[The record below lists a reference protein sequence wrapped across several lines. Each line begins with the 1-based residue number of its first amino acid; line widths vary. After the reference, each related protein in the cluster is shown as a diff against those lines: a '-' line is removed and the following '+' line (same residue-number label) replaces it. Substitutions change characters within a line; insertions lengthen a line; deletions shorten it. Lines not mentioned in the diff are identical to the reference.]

1 MKALFLRDF
10 KLAFGPGSSLITG
23 ILFFAAIIII
33 TPFAVGPDQQ
43 ILTRIG
49 PGMLWV
55 GALLSILLGLDRL
68 FQIDREDG
76 SLDQLILVRHRQSLS
91 LIIFVKCIAH
101 WCGTILPLIL
111 ITPILGMMLGLNGT
125 AIAGLLLTL
134 LCGTPA
140 ITLIGA
146 VGAALATSLPR
157 GGVLIS
163 IIVLPLTVPVMI
175 FGVSAAYAS
184 ATPTISFLSPLL
196 FLIALSLFFSIL
208 GPLAAALALASLSD

>member
-1 MKALFLRDF
+1 MKALFLRD
-10 KLAFGPGSSLITG
+10 LRIAFGPGSSLLTG
-23 ILFFAAIIII
+23 LLFFAAIIII

-43 ILTRIG
+43 ILARIG

-55 GALLSILLGLDRL
+55 GALLSILLGLDRM
-68 FQIDREDG
+68 FQNDRDDG
-76 SLDQLILVRHRQSLS
+76 SLDQFILSRQRKSLTLIV
-91 LIIFVKCIAH
+91 FTKCVAH

-111 ITPILGMMLGLNGT
+111 FTPVLGLMLGLNGI
-125 AIAGLLLTL
+125 AIGGLMLTL

-163 IIVLPLTVPVMI
+163 VIVLPLAVPVMI
-175 FGVSAAYAS
+175 FGVSAAYATM
-184 ATPTISFLSPLL
+184 APGISFLNPLL
-196 FLIALSLFFSIL
+196 FLIALSLFFTIL
-208 GPLAAALALASLSD
+208 GPMAAALTLASLSD

>member
-1 MKALFLRDF
+1 MKALFLRDLR
-10 KLAFGPGSSLITG
+10 LAFGPGSSLITG

-91 LIIFVKCIAH
+91 LIILVKCIAH

>member
-1 MKALFLRDF
+1 MKALFLRDLR
-10 KLAFGPGSSLITG
+10 LAFGPGSSLLTG
-23 ILFFAAIIII
+23 LLFFAAIIII

-43 ILTRIG
+43 ILSRIG

-55 GALLSILLGLDRL
+55 GALLAILLGLDRL
-68 FQIDREDG
+68 FQTDRDDG
-76 SLDQLILVRHRQSLS
+76 SLDQLILARQRQSLS
-91 LIIFVKCIAH
+91 LIVFIKCVAH
-101 WCGTILPLIL
+101 WCGTILPLIV
-111 ITPILGMMLGLNGT
+111 ITPILGLMLSLDGT
-125 AIAGLLLTL
+125 VIAGIILTL

-163 IIVLPLTVPVMI
+163 IIVLPLAVPVMI

-184 ATPTISFLSPLL
+184 TTPGISFINPLL
-196 FLIALSLFFSIL
+196 FLIALSLFFCIL
-208 GPLAAALALASLSD
+208 GPLAAALALTSLSD